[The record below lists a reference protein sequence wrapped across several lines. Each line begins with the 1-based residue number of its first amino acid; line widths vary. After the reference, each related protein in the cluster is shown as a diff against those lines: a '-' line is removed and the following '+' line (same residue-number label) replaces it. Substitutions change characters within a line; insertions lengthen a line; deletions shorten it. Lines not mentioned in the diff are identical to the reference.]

1 MITHSISLIGRRNAN
16 EDQHDIII
24 NINNSHKQHTLL
36 KPMNFVSIYDGH
48 GGKHVSK
55 YLKQNLSKYFI
66 YHDSNFNLEGDK
78 NYISKYIIKVFDHVQ
93 NKLANQ
99 CKNFSEHVGSTA
111 LVLLHFKKNLY
122 ISNLGDC
129 RAVLCNKNNTAIAL
143 TKDHK
148 PNSYEEKI
156 RIENV
161 IKQNNSNVRLEFDG
175 HDWRIKD
182 LSVSRAFGD
191 LDAKPYVTHI
201 PEVFQ
206 HKISSNDKFVI
217 LGCDGLWD
225 VISNQDAVDFVLD
238 KLKNIS
244 DINYKNMTGNSN
256 NNIAKLLAEHA
267 INNLQ
272 SFDNVSIV
280 ILFLIDKKKIK

>member
-1 MITHSISLIGRRNAN
+1 MITHSISLIGKRNAN

-24 NINNSHKQHTLL
+24 NIKDDHNNKNIL
-36 KPMNFVSIYDGH
+36 KNMNFLSVYDGH

-55 YLKQNLSKYFI
+55 FLKYNLSKYFI
-66 YHDSNFNLEGDK
+66 SKGSNFDMSDRPSN
-78 NYISKYIIKVFDHVQ
+78 ISKYITKVFHHVQ
-93 NKLANQ
+93 NKLEIQ

-111 LVLLHFKKNLY
+111 LVLLHFKKDFY
-122 ISNLGDC
+122 IANLGDC
-129 RAVLCNKNNTAIAL
+129 RAVLCNKKNCGISL

-161 IKQNNSNVRLEFDG
+161 IKQEKSNVELEFDG
-175 HDWRIKD
+175 YDWRIEG

-201 PEVFQ
+201 PEVF
-206 HKISSNDKFVI
+206 HRKVSPNDKFII
-217 LGCDGLWD
+217 LACDGLWD
-225 VISNQDAVDFVLD
+225 VISNQDAVDFVLN
-238 KLKNIS
+238 KIKNIN
-244 DINYKNMTGNSN
+244 DDNFKTMTGTSN

-267 INNLQ
+267 INIGSL
-272 SFDNVSIV
+272 DNVSIV